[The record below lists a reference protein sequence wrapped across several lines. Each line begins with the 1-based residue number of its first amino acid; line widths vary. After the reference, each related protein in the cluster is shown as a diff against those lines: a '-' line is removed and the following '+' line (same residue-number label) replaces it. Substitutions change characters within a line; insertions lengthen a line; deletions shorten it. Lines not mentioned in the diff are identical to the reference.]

1 MGLDQS
7 GTPVFCVAPG
17 KSGQWDVK
25 EQGFEKALAT
35 FDEQE
40 DAIEYAQDLAD
51 TKDGSTVKI
60 YDEEGEEISAD

>member
-7 GTPVFCVAPG
+7 GTPVFCVTPG
-17 KSGQWDVK
+17 KAGQWDVK
-25 EQGFEKALAT
+25 EQGFEKSLAS
-35 FDEQE
+35 FEEQE